1 MSDIRKIYLALL
13 TAIVVLFAG
22 CGHKPAKNLK
32 YGKYFDFEEAVDLS
46 DVVKINEKAVEA
58 EKNGTRYDALSALL
72 GMKFNPYNKVF
83 SDNSSAIRLPQYAKS
98 NQPFLSKAE
107 VFYNSCRY
115 MFDVWTD
122 YEQWLLSYN
131 GEEITSEDELMAGIS
146 KNSDDAY
153 AMNCAASI
161 GGMCSLERFGRY
173 LFGGPG

>member
-22 CGHKPAKNLK
+22 CGHRPAKNLK

-72 GMKFNPYNKVF
+72 GMKFKPYNKVF

-131 GEEITSEDELMAGIS
+131 GEEMASEDELMAGIS
-146 KNSDDAY
+146 KNPDYAY